1 MCLEKLNQTRA
12 ELARAAGTAWLK
24 SRRRSLALLLS
35 GLMLCG
41 VWKEAAATAAQADH
55 ASPNTNEIS
64 LPEPLKARRESL
76 PVGFRKPAPESM
88 TELRGIEQ
96 HVKALI
102 RKVAP
107 ATVAV
112 EVGGATGSG
121 VVISSNG
128 LVLTAAHVAGG
139 PNRNVLFTFPDGK
152 RVRGKTVGSDGDS
165 DAGLMKIGE
174 DGPWPFVPLGELAT
188 AKAGDWVLALGH
200 PGGFDS
206 RRSLVV
212 RLGRLIRIR
221 GDSLQTDCTISPG
234 DSGGPLFDM
243 HGRVIGIHTTISGSM
258 SDNFH
263 VPIAEFYS
271 QWDEIVPAA
280 KKKEGT

>member
-1 MCLEKLNQTRA
+1 MLRHLIETDFDLPW
-12 ELARAAGTAWLK
+12 AATAG
-24 SRRRSLALLLS
+24 RSGIRHRPMALLLCCLGVLGGAGTVAS
-35 GLMLCG
+35 G
-41 VWKEAAATAAQADH
+41 AAADAASAR
-55 ASPNTNEIS
+55 TNSFS

-76 PVGFRKPAPESM
+76 PSGLRKPAPE
-88 TELRGIEQ
+88 TIAELHGIED
-96 HVKALI
+96 HVKALVK
-102 RKVAP
+102 KVSP

-121 VVISSNG
+121 VIISSNG
-128 LVLTAAHVAGG
+128 LVLTAAHVAGS
-139 PNRNVLFTFPDGK
+139 PDRPVVFTFPDGK
-152 RVRGKTVGSDGDS
+152 RVRGKTVGAEKDS

-174 DGPWPFVPLGELAT
+174 NGPWPFVPLGELET
-188 AKAGDWVLALGH
+188 AMPGDWVVALGH

-221 GDSLQTDCTISPG
+221 GDTLQSDCTISPG

-243 HGRVIGIHTTISGSM
+243 HGRVIGIHTTISGST

-263 VPIAEFYS
+263 VPITQFYS
-271 QWDEIVPAA
+271 QWNAIVSA
-280 KKKEGT
+280 KTREGT